1 MSLHKLIM
9 GVREKYI
16 PLPGGPTDKFGNRY
30 EGRWTVSC
38 MIEEMREHA
47 DSIRLEPPGEDAQSF
62 GFAEGRNMK
71 IIRSSDNRVV
81 PGIGHSVI

>member
-9 GVREKYI
+9 GAREKYI

-47 DSIRLEPPGEDAQSF
+47 DSIRLEPPGED
-62 GFAEGRNMK
+62 GAEFWLCQGA
-71 IIRSSDNRVV
+71 
-81 PGIGHSVI
+81 